1 MGPNWVLVGV
11 SYCPARCRRRRPP
24 PHTHT
29 HTHTSTPHSTFP
41 LAPHPLYEALAPGA
55 PMPLLT
61 PPHRLIATPLALPLP
76 SAVPA
81 PLPFSSRPGAQSR
94 IHVGGKRLRAYP
106 CDLFLEPVFAKKTP
120 AASSCALM
128 WTPRTPQLNVGMAP
142 QGSFRRCEK
151 NARPCAAMRRTHRPT
166 LNLGVRG
173 RLSSFHYDSGAGV
186 FFANTG
192 MPFHLF

>member
-1 MGPNWVLVGV
+1 
-11 SYCPARCRRRRPP
+11 
-24 PHTHT
+24 
-29 HTHTSTPHSTFP
+29 
-41 LAPHPLYEALAPGA
+41 
-55 PMPLLT
+55 MPLLT

-128 WTPRTPQLNVGMAP
+128 WTPRPPPTQCWH
-142 QGSFRRCEK
+142 GSTRVVQALRK
-151 NARPCAAMRRTHRPT
+151 KRPP
-166 LNLGVRG
+166 VRG
-173 RLSSFHYDSGAGV
+173 HASHALSNIELGGAGALELFPLRLRRGR
-186 FFANTG
+186 FFRKHRNAFSLVLNFG
-192 MPFHLF
+192 MGVCVCCSKPFLVTASADSRLQ

>member
-1 MGPNWVLVGV
+1 
-11 SYCPARCRRRRPP
+11 
-24 PHTHT
+24 
-29 HTHTSTPHSTFP
+29 
-41 LAPHPLYEALAPGA
+41 
-55 PMPLLT
+55 MPLLT

-151 NARPCAAMRRTHRPT
+151 NARPCAAMRRTRCPT
-166 LNLGVRG
+166 LTLGCVGALEFCSIRPRRG
-173 RLSSFHYDSGAGV
+173 RFPVRHDARRRVLTWKPNFEH
-186 FFANTG
+186 
-192 MPFHLF
+192 P